1 MHLDP
6 VLDRLKAL
14 IAAHEDFAERLC
26 NADANLPASDVYLA
40 RRPEQLW
47 VLTESVTTDLE
58 NALFARLEP

>member
-6 VLDRLKAL
+6 ALDRLKAL

-40 RRPEQLW
+40 RRPEQLG